1 MADAPSTARV
11 RAHRERRRLGV
22 YSVRVR
28 VEKDSIEALVRMEYL
43 PKAQQEDLRAVQ
55 QAVETFVA
63 DAPFMP

>member
-1 MADAPSTARV
+1 
-11 RAHRERRRLGV
+11 
-22 YSVRVR
+22 

-43 PKAQQEDLRAVQ
+43 PEAQQEDLRAIQ